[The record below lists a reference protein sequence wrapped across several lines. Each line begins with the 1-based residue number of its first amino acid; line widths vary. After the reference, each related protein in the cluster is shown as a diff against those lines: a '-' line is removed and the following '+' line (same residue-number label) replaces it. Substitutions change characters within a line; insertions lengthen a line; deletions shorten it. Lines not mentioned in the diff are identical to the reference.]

1 MNRMNLKSK
10 VLVVSLVAT
19 LCMPMR
25 SAQAVGVNARVGD
38 VTKLKGQRTNKL
50 IGMGLVTGLSGTGD
64 GDDYLPSMRPLA
76 AALRRFANP
85 VASIEELGGSNNCA
99 IVMLEATLPE
109 FGVRE
114 GDSVDVQVT
123 AFGSAK
129 SLQGGRLLITPLL
142 YHDFSVQ
149 KVFAQASGAIKVLS
163 ESDLVTGIIRDGATV
178 EEDVLVRFLAT
189 GRELPYGADW
199 IDPNERYITL
209 VLDDAHAS
217 WAMVHEIATSINTEL
232 ALAADVEQI
241 ALAVDPKNVVVL
253 VPKTQAVA
261 SWIQEV
267 ENAVLLV
274 PDAEARVIVDRLSGT
289 IVVSGNAKMSP
300 VIVSQR
306 GLTVTIAQRPD
317 GELVADPTGPNSF
330 VAIDPSR
337 AGEIN
342 VGDLLEALKP
352 LNVPIEDRIEILTK
366 VHKLGKL
373 HAELIFEN

>member
-1 MNRMNLKSK
+1 MTRMNLIKFT
-10 VLVVSLVAT
+10 LVVALVGT
-19 LCMPMR
+19 LSGSTR
-25 SAQAVGVNARVGD
+25 SARAAGVNARVGD

-64 GDDYLPSMRPLA
+64 GDEYLPSMRPLA
-76 AALRRFANP
+76 AALKRFANP
-85 VASIEELGGSNNCA
+85 VSSIEELGGSNNCA
-99 IVMLEATLPE
+99 IVMLEAVLPE

-114 GDSVDVQVT
+114 GDTVDVQVT
-123 AFGSAK
+123 AFGAAK
-129 SLQGGRLLITPLL
+129 SLKGGRLLITPLL
-142 YHDFSVQ
+142 YHDFNVQ
-149 KVFAQASGAIKVLS
+149 KVFARASGAIKVLS
-163 ESDLVTGIIRDGATV
+163 ESDLVTGIIRNGATV

-199 IDPNERYITL
+199 IDPNEHYITL

-232 ALAADVEQI
+232 ALAADVEQV
-241 ALAVDPKNVVVL
+241 ALAVDPKNVIVH
-253 VPKTQAVA
+253 VPKTQSVA

-306 GLTVTIAQRPD
+306 GLTVTIAPRQNGD
-317 GELVADPTGPNSF
+317 AVASTGGPNAF
-330 VAIDPSR
+330 VAIDPNG
-337 AGEIN
+337 AGDVN

-366 VHKLGKL
+366 VHELGKL
-373 HAELIFEN
+373 HAKLIFEN

>member
-1 MNRMNLKSK
+1 MNRTNLIKA
-10 VLVVSLVAT
+10 VLITSLLAA
-19 LCMPMR
+19 LCGTTR
-25 SAQAVGVNARVGD
+25 SAQAAGVNARVGD

-64 GDDYLPSMRPLA
+64 GDEYLPSMRPLA

-114 GDSVDVQVT
+114 GDTVDVQVT
-123 AFGSAK
+123 AFGAAK

-149 KVFAQASGAIKVLS
+149 KVFARASGAIRVLS
-163 ESDLVTGIIRDGATV
+163 ESDLVTGVIRDGATV

-199 IDPNERYITL
+199 IDANERYVTL

-241 ALAVDPKNVVVL
+241 ALAVDPKNVIVL

-261 SWIQEV
+261 SWIHEV

-306 GLTVTIAQRPD
+306 GLTVTVAQRQD
-317 GELVADPTGPNSF
+317 GEVVANPTGPNSF
-330 VAIDPSR
+330 VALDPNR
-337 AGEIN
+337 AGDVN

>member
-1 MNRMNLKSK
+1 MARTALKKFGIVCTALAMLWS
-10 VLVVSLVAT
+10 VPAAT
-19 LCMPMR
+19 
-25 SAQAVGVNARVGD
+25 QAAGVNARVGD

-64 GDDYLPSMRPLA
+64 GDEYLPSMRPLA
-76 AALRRFANP
+76 AALKRFANP
-85 VASIEELGGSNNCA
+85 VASIDELGGSNNCA
-99 IVMLEATLPE
+99 IVMLEAVLPE
-109 FGVRE
+109 YGVRE
-114 GDSVDVQVT
+114 GDTVDVQVT
-123 AFGSAK
+123 AFGAAK
-129 SLQGGRLLITPLL
+129 SLKGGRLLITPLL

-149 KVFAQASGAIKVLS
+149 KVFARASGKIEVLDDT
-163 ESDLVTGIIRDGATV
+163 ELVTGIIRDGATV

-199 IDPNERYITL
+199 IDPNSRYITL

-241 ALAVDPKNVVVL
+241 ALAVDPKNVIVL
-253 VPKTQAVA
+253 VPPTQEFA

-274 PDAEARVIVDRLSGT
+274 PDAEARVIVDRRSGT

-300 VIVSQR
+300 VIISQR
-306 GLTVTIAQRPD
+306 GLTVTVTQQP
-317 GELVADPTGPNSF
+317 GEPQEITGSPLQSF
-330 VAIDPSR
+330 VALDPSQ
-337 AGEIN
+337 AGDVN